1 MDVSEQASAADI
13 GQWVVPL
20 LQTADPLFPTGSY
33 AHSLGLEEVVQ
44 MGQVRDPESM
54 GDYLKDRLLPYLE
67 NLELPHLR
75 FLYQAAAAKDLE
87 MLVELDFEL
96 TAIKLTR
103 ELREASASQ
112 GRQRLR
118 LLRSVFPDPF
128 LEQFDEYIRKKV
140 APCNHQ
146 TVFAIQHALQGVPLE
161 ASLLTWLYQAV
172 AAQCSASMKLIRIGE
187 EGCQKII
194 CRCMEDA
201 GDIVRRAIRISREDT
216 GWFNPVLDIAS
227 SRHERA
233 HVRLFIS

>member
-1 MDVSEQASAADI
+1 MAFSEQERASSL
-13 GQWVVPL
+13 GKWVVPL

-44 MGQVRDPESM
+44 MGQVRDPESL
-54 GDYLKDRLLPYLE
+54 GAYLKERLIPYLE

-75 FLYQAAAAKDLE
+75 FLYQAANSKNLE
-87 MLVELDFEL
+87 LLTELDFEL
-96 TAIKLTR
+96 TALKLTR
-103 ELREASASQ
+103 EIRQASANQ

-118 LLRSVFPDPF
+118 LLRSIYPDP
-128 LEQFDEYIRKKV
+128 LLDQFDECIREQG

-146 TVFAIQHALQGVPLE
+146 TIFAIQHTFQGVPLE
-161 ASLLTWLYQAV
+161 ASLLTWLYQTV

-201 GDIVRRAIRISREDT
+201 EGIVRRATRISREDA